1 MTSVPASPPPISNA
15 RRRVRDITLYGC
27 GGISAM
33 SIAAVAPSLPEMSQH
48 FAGVPDIDLLARLVV
63 SIPTL
68 LLALAGPVVGTV
80 ADRLGRKPLL
90 VAALVLYAAAGVLP
104 VLLNDLHAI
113 LGSRIALGLAMGIL
127 FTLAPT
133 LLADYYEDI
142 PARRR
147 ALATYAASTAAG
159 GVLFVLLGGIMSD
172 MHWRAP
178 FLLYVV
184 GLAFLPSLI
193 ATITE
198 PQRQSARPDS
208 VAGAPAPLRTPWL
221 ALFAIY
227 LMVAATG
234 GVFLQMPLNLPFL
247 LVEIGVT
254 QASIAGYAIA
264 WPLALMALCGPLFPK
279 FRARLS
285 NAWIYTFIAG
295 GLAIGYALLAIAD
308 SLVMVLIALF
318 AFGVG
323 MSQMYANS
331 STWLMGLTDP
341 RLRARVI
348 GGLTTAIYLGQ
359 FVWPFVA
366 QPIIRDAGI
375 RNAFMVLV
383 VILVFFAL
391 AAPLLSALSKRR
403 AARQPS

>member
-1 MTSVPASPPPISNA
+1 MV
-15 RRRVRDITLYGC
+15 
-27 GGISAM
+27 
-33 SIAAVAPSLPEMSQH
+33 
-48 FAGVPDIDLLARLVV
+48 F
-63 SIPTL
+63 
-68 LLALAGPVVGTV
+68 
-80 ADRLGRKPLL
+80 
-90 VAALVLYAAAGVLP
+90 ALVLYAAAGVLP

-142 PARRR
+142 PARRK
-147 ALATYAASTAAG
+147 AVATYAASTAAG
-159 GVLFVLLGGIMSD
+159 GVLFVLLGGFMAD
-172 MHWRAP
+172 LHWRGP
-178 FLLYVV
+178 FALYLV
-184 GLAFLPSLI
+184 GLAFLPTLI

-198 PQRQSARPDS
+198 PQMQNAGTDIST
-208 VAGAPAPLRTPWL
+208 GAPAPIRTPWL
-221 ALFAIY
+221 AVFAIY

-383 VILVFFAL
+383 AILVFFAL
-391 AAPLLSALSKRR
+391 AAPLLSVLSRR
-403 AARQPS
+403 RTARQPS

>member
-1 MTSVPASPPPISNA
+1 MTTHPADPPQISNA

-33 SIAAVAPSLPEMSQH
+33 SIAAVAPSLPDMFRH
-48 FAGVPDIDLLARLVV
+48 FADVPDIDLLARLVV

-68 LLALAGPVVGTV
+68 LLALAGPVVGIV
-80 ADRLGRKPLL
+80 AERTGRKPLL
-90 VAALVLYAAAGVLP
+90 VFALLLYAVAGVLP

-142 PARRR
+142 PARRK
-147 ALATYAASTAAG
+147 AVATYAASTAAG
-159 GVLFVLLGGIMSD
+159 GVLFVLLGGFMAD
-172 MHWRAP
+172 LHWRGP
-178 FLLYVV
+178 FALYLV
-184 GLAFLPSLI
+184 GLAFLPTLI

-198 PQRQSARPDS
+198 PASQTARTNTP
-208 VAGAPAPLRTPWL
+208 AGGPAPSRTPWL
-221 ALFAIY
+221 AVFAIY

-247 LVEIGVT
+247 LVDIGVT

-295 GLAIGYALLAIAD
+295 GLALGYALLALAD
-308 SLVMVLIALF
+308 SLLMVLIALF

-341 RLRARVI
+341 RLRTRVI

-375 RNAFMVLV
+375 RNAFLVLV
-383 VILVFFAL
+383 AILVFFAL
-391 AAPLLSALSKRR
+391 AAPLLSALARRR
-403 AARQPS
+403 AGAQPS

>member
-1 MTSVPASPPPISNA
+1 MTTHPADPPQISNA

-33 SIAAVAPSLPEMSQH
+33 SIAAVAPSLPDMSRH
-48 FAGVPDIDLLARLVV
+48 FADVPDIDLLARLVV

-68 LLALAGPVVGTV
+68 LLALAGPVVGIV
-80 ADRLGRKPLL
+80 AERTGRKPLL
-90 VAALVLYAAAGVLP
+90 VFALLLYAVAGVLP

-142 PARRR
+142 PARRK
-147 ALATYAASTAAG
+147 AVATYAASTAAG
-159 GVLFVLLGGIMSD
+159 GVLFVLLGGFMAD
-172 MHWRAP
+172 LHWRGP
-178 FLLYVV
+178 FALYLV
-184 GLAFLPSLI
+184 GLAFLPTLI

-198 PQRQSARPDS
+198 PASQKARTNTP
-208 VAGAPAPLRTPWL
+208 AGGPAPSRTPWL
-221 ALFAIY
+221 AVFAIY

-247 LVEIGVT
+247 LVDIGVT

-295 GLAIGYALLAIAD
+295 GLALGYALLALAD
-308 SLVMVLIALF
+308 SLLMVLIALF

-341 RLRARVI
+341 RLRTRVI

-375 RNAFMVLV
+375 RNAFLVLV
-383 VILVFFAL
+383 AILVFFAL
-391 AAPLLSALSKRR
+391 AAPLLSALARRR
-403 AARQPS
+403 ARPQPS

>member
-1 MTSVPASPPPISNA
+1 MTIEASATPQISNA

-33 SIAAVAPSLPEMSQH
+33 TIAAIAPSLPEMTQH
-48 FAGVPDIDLLARLVV
+48 FANVPDIDLLARLVV

-68 LLALAGPVVGTV
+68 LLALSGPLVGMI
-80 ADRLGRKPLL
+80 ADRIGRKRLL
-90 VAALVLYAAAGVLP
+90 VFALLLYASTGALP
-104 VLLNDLHAI
+104 IFLDDLHGI
-113 LGSRIALGLAMGIL
+113 LGSRIALGLGMGIL
-127 FTLAPT
+127 FTLAPA
-133 LLADYYEDI
+133 LLADYYDDI
-142 PARRR
+142 PSRRK

-159 GVLFVLLGGIMSD
+159 GVLYVLLGGVLSD
-172 MHWRAP
+172 LHWRAP
-178 FLLYVV
+178 FLLYLA
-184 GLAFLPSLI
+184 GLALLPGLI

-198 PQRQSARPDS
+198 PRVQSTTQEAA
-208 VAGAPAPLRTPWL
+208 VGAPRPVRTPWFS
-221 ALFAIY
+221 LFAIY

-247 LVEIGVT
+247 LVDIGVT

-279 FRARLS
+279 FRAHLS
-285 NAWIYTFIAG
+285 SPWIYSFIAG
-295 GLAIGYALLAIAD
+295 GMAIGYALLATAN
-308 SLVMVLIALF
+308 SLAIVVLALF

-331 STWLMGLTDP
+331 STWLMSLTDP
-341 RLRARVI
+341 KHRTRVL

-359 FVWPFVA
+359 FVLPFVA

-375 RNAFMVLV
+375 RNSFVFLV
-383 VILVFFAL
+383 GVLVFFAL
-391 AAPLLSALSKRR
+391 AAPLFSAVAMRR
-403 AARQPS
+403 TKNQPS

>member
-1 MTSVPASPPPISNA
+1 MTSAPAFPPQISNA

-48 FAGVPDIDLLARLVV
+48 FADVPDIDLLARLVV

-80 ADRLGRKPLL
+80 ADRLGRKPLM
-90 VAALVLYAAAGVLP
+90 VFALVLYAAAGVLP

-142 PARRR
+142 PARRK
-147 ALATYAASTAAG
+147 AVATYAASTAAG
-159 GVLFVLLGGIMSD
+159 GVLFVLLGGFMAD
-172 MHWRAP
+172 LHWRGPCA
-178 FLLYVV
+178 LYLV
-184 GLAFLPSLI
+184 GLAFLPTLI

-198 PQRQSARPDS
+198 PQMQNAGTDIST
-208 VAGAPAPLRTPWL
+208 GAPAPIRTPWL
-221 ALFAIY
+221 AVFAIY

-383 VILVFFAL
+383 AILVFFAL
-391 AAPLLSALSKRR
+391 AAPLLSVLSRR
-403 AARQPS
+403 RTARQPS